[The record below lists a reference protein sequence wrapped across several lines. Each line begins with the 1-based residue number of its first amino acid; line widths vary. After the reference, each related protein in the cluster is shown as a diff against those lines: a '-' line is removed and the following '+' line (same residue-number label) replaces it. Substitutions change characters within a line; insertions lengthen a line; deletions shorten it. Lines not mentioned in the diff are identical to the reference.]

1 METSFILPGQSYEH
15 HCTSE
20 YNMSPKVVLIY
31 QMGCGVKGYE
41 YAIDMILNHEKKFPS
56 KPDVTK

>member
-1 METSFILPGQSYEH
+1 MIKIEGLT
-15 HCTSE
+15 
-20 YNMSPKVVLIY
+20 PK
-31 QMGCGVKGYE
+31 MGCGVKGYE